1 MPLRLLRLLA
11 PGQRHASPAVR
22 YMLAVVAAHGE
33 LEIGS
38 RGARARNARIEAVWF
53 GSRVCERLAQ
63 AVRLLYPTVM
73 TYRDWD
79 SMLTDFP
86 VPRIVGLPAS
96 RPGEAGVTHG

>member
-1 MPLRLLRLLA
+1 
-11 PGQRHASPAVR
+11 
-22 YMLAVVAAHGE
+22 MLAVVAAHGE

-86 VPRIVGLPAS
+86 SRGSSAFP
-96 RPGEAGVTHG
+96 RPGPGRLG